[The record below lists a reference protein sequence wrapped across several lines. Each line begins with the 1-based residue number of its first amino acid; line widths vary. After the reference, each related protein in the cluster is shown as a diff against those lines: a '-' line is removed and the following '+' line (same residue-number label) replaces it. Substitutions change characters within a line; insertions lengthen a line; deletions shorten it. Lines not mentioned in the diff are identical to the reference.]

1 MRKTMSIKINK
12 INWAGEGTRSV
23 SVRTDRV
30 TDQGAYLEILESDQY
45 GNRYYP
51 NQYFVTPEDA
61 YKVKDF
67 HWGEAYIFLCNQLKT
82 KGN

>member
-1 MRKTMSIKINK
+1 MSIKINK
-12 INWAGEGTRSV
+12 INWGQFGGRSV

-30 TDQGAYLEILESDQY
+30 SDQGAFLEILESDQY

-51 NQYFVTPEDA
+51 ETYFVVPEDA
-61 YKVKDF
+61 HTVKDF

-82 KGN
+82 KGD